1 VRLPR
6 IFGKKRGD
14 RRTGSQTWGS
24 LGEAVFHGALV
35 CAGIVFATLLVS
47 GVAVPE
53 WRINHDFLPTR
64 CRVTAT
70 GLVRRTVE
78 DPPGAFVTTWRP
90 ALRVRYEA
98 EGRAFESWSPSRGG
112 GSSDR
117 ATAEARLAPWSIGTA
132 LPGWYDPTDP
142 TTVVLERGYNWWM
155 WLLALLLPGAL
166 LGFGGGGLLQTARR
180 WGRSE
185 EAIAASVGISGL
197 LGPPGRRHGNPV
209 SLPGVPACDDLVN
222 SPGTVLRYRLPIES
236 AENWTL
242 VGLGLFSLLW
252 NAVLVILAIGAG
264 LDLAGGRID
273 WFLLTLLVP
282 FAGIGVAGIVLFVR
296 ELFLAAAV
304 GTTQIEIS
312 DHPLRPG
319 GRYAVLLA
327 QAGAGLLHDL
337 SLSVEVVEQATYHQG
352 TDTRTESV
360 VVLRQPVREWHAL
373 QLDPGSRFEERTTF
387 EIPGDTMHSFAT
399 EHNAVRWRLVV
410 RGTPARWPAFMRIFP
425 IVVHPVDPAPA
436 RVVTAGTSVPERAR

>member
-1 VRLPR
+1 MRLPR

-14 RRTGSQTWGS
+14 RRTGSQVWGS
-24 LGEAVFHGALV
+24 LGEAVFHGGLV

-78 DPPGAFVTTWRP
+78 DPPGAFITTWRP

-98 EGRAFESWSPSRGG
+98 EGRTLESWSSSRGG
-112 GSSDR
+112 GNSDR
-117 ATAEARLAPWSIGTA
+117 ATAEAQLAPRSIGTE

-166 LGFGGGGLLQTARR
+166 LGFGGTGLLQTARR

-185 EAIAASVGISGL
+185 EAIAASAGIADL
-197 LGPPGRRHGNPV
+197 LGPAGRRHSNRV

-252 NAVLVILAIGAG
+252 NTVLVILAIGAG

-282 FAGIGVAGIVLFVR
+282 FAGIGITGIALFAR

-304 GTTQIEIS
+304 GTTQIEIA

-319 GRYAVLLA
+319 GCYAVLLA
-327 QAGAGLLHDL
+327 QAGVGLLHDL

-360 VVLRQPVREWHAL
+360 VVLRQPVRDWRSL
-373 QLDPGSRFEERTTF
+373 QLDPGSRFEERTTV
-387 EIPGDTMHSFAT
+387 EIPADTMHSFAT
-399 EHNAVRWRLVV
+399 EHNTVRWRLVV
-410 RGTPARWPAFMRIFP
+410 RGTPARWPAFVRIFP
-425 IVVHPVDPAPA
+425 IVVHPVDPGPVRAL
-436 RVVTAGTSVPERAR
+436 TAGISAPERS